1 MGYSGRYHAASLT
14 AVFVALAVGILIGA
28 ALGSDVIS
36 GAADNLEKSLK
47 SDLNDS
53 RAEVT
58 SLQGQ
63 LNDERSFE
71 KLVYPAIVSGRL
83 QREKVALV
91 GLGDLP
97 DAVKNGV
104 QSAIDPS
111 GARLS
116 EVSVI
121 REPPDVSSLLATIPR
136 YRNKRV
142 TRADRLDL
150 AALKAGRALVGR
162 GDLGLFRDSL
172 LARFSGS
179 SRSIDAV
186 VVARYPPADLSPRE
200 AAATTALEDS
210 LIKGL
215 RSTGVNVVGVEL
227 SDDETSS
234 VGYYSDQGLA
244 SVDDIDR
251 LAGMVALV
259 ATLAGAEGSFGVKST
274 ADSLLPDLIP
284 GSANSGGGG

>member
-1 MGYSGRYHAASLT
+1 MGYSGRYHAASLA

-36 GAADNLEKSLK
+36 GAADNLETSLK
-47 SDLNDS
+47 SDLNDA

-63 LNDERSFE
+63 LNDERSFDR
-71 KLVYPAIVSGRL
+71 LIYPAVVSGRL

-97 DAVKNGV
+97 DAVKAGV

-111 GARLS
+111 GASLA
-116 EVSVI
+116 EVAVI
-121 REPPDVSSLLATIPR
+121 REPPDVSGLLGTVPP
-136 YRNKRV
+136 YRSKRL

-186 VVARYPPADLSPRE
+186 VVARYRPADLNTRE
-200 AAATTALEDS
+200 SAATGTLEDS

-215 RSTGVNVVGVEL
+215 RSTGVKVVGVEL
-227 SDDETSS
+227 SDDESSS

-244 SVDDIDR
+244 SVDDVDR

-259 ATLAGAEGSFGVKST
+259 ATLDGAEGSFGVKDS

-284 GSANSGGGG
+284 GSASGGGGG